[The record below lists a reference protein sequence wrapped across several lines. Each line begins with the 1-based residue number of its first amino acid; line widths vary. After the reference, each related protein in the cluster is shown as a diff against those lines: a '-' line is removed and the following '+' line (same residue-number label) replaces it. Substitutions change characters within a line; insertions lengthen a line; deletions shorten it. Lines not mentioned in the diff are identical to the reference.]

1 MREEGR
7 VCESRMR
14 LGEFQKEQLPFWGH
28 RLEPREYSG
37 SRPPPPCAASE
48 ALSFLPPLWTFCC
61 CYCYH
66 SSSLSLLLL
75 YPPTPPKKQ
84 ANTGKSC
91 PIQRKMREH
100 FSTSGRNRNTFLS
113 GQTRFRGD
121 GVRWLHLRSSASTAN
136 LSHPRL
142 RDRSTAGLRP
152 TPGICEQKSGTSGH
166 SRLTSG
172 LQDTGYGGYPV
183 PASLQG
189 KFQGKDHGAP
199 SWAGAGG
206 AQGSL
211 R

>member
-100 FSTSGRNRNTFLS
+100 FFHQREKPEHISLWPDQVQRRRSKMASPEELS
-113 GQTRFRGD
+113 
-121 GVRWLHLRSSASTAN
+121 LHSQPLSS
-136 LSHPRL
+136 
-142 RDRSTAGLRP
+142 P
-152 TPGICEQKSGTSGH
+152 TPRPKHRGT
-166 SRLTSG
+166 
-172 LQDTGYGGYPV
+172 
-183 PASLQG
+183 
-189 KFQGKDHGAP
+189 
-199 SWAGAGG
+199 
-206 AQGSL
+206 
-211 R
+211 